1 MFKEKKTLLGA
12 ILTVFLIIVSHYL
25 GWLRPIE
32 NSLRLA
38 LNPISDKVYFVSRTV
53 DGFFKTNTPLKKL
66 RNENKKLKKQLKK
79 KKIKQAKLKSLQQE
93 NKRLQ
98 KSLNFFEQKKYES
111 VGAKVIG
118 RDIQQTTETLIL
130 NKGKKQEVE
139 VGDPV
144 IVLEGALVGK
154 IAKVNMN
161 TSIVRLL
168 HDNQSKVAG
177 TSLGKNKSVGLVE
190 GGFGLSITLNFISQN
205 EKINI
210 GDTIITSGLSKKI
223 PKGLTIGT
231 IESIEEKPYQ
241 PFRSA
246 VIEPIVD
253 VNNIS
258 KVSIITEIN

>member
-1 MFKEKKTLLGA
+1 MFKEKKTFLGA
-12 ILTVFLIIVSHYL
+12 ILVVFLVIISHYL
-25 GWLRPIE
+25 GWFKLIE
-32 NSLRLA
+32 SSLRIV
-38 LNPISDKVYFVSRTV
+38 LNPISNKVYAVSRTI
-53 DGFFKTNTPLKKL
+53 DNFFEKNKSLKKVKQ
-66 RNENKKLKKQLKK
+66 ENKKLKKQLKE
-79 KKIKQAKLKSLQQE
+79 KKITQAKLRSLQQE
-93 NKRLQ
+93 NERLQ

-130 NKGKKQEVE
+130 NKGKKQEIE

-144 IVLEGALVGK
+144 IVLDGALVGK

-168 HDNQSKVAG
+168 HDNQSKIAG
-177 TSLGKNKSVGLVE
+177 TTLGKNKSVGLVE
-190 GGFGLSITLNFISQN
+190 GGFGLNITLNFISQN

-210 GDTIITSGLSKKI
+210 GDTIVTSGLSQKI
-223 PKGLTIGT
+223 PKGLTIGA

-246 VIEPIVD
+246 VLEPIVD
-253 VNNIS
+253 INNIS
-258 KVSIITEIN
+258 KVSVITKIN